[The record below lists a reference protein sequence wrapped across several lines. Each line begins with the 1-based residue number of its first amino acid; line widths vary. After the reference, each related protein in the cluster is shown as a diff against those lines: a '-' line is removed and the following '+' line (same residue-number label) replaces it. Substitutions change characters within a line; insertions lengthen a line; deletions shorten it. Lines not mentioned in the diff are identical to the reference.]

1 MSRFVGDVNII
12 DVLPPDIAFQP
23 FTAVE
28 LLGTW
33 SIDFLN
39 RDSIGAA
46 PHCTGGACSDLIT
59 FFVNQTAYLAL
70 SGRTASWQIDSDGN
84 LMLSFADTGTDMS
97 IKRLS
102 LGNDSSTVL
111 QAVAT
116 STDYY
121 ISPRLMVKREV
132 PAPSST
138 ASLVGTMLSS
148 AHFLQVRM

>member
-1 MSRFVGDVNII
+1 M
-12 DVLPPDIAFQP
+12 
-23 FTAVE
+23 
-28 LLGTW
+28 
-33 SIDFLN
+33 
-39 RDSIGAA
+39 
-46 PHCTGGACSDLIT
+46 
-59 FFVNQTAYLAL
+59 NQTAYLAL

-148 AHFLQVRM
+148 AHFITSADVSFGQRSSIDGGLIDNFGFLLNEDGSGSDCQSTLLLARSTASM

>member
-1 MSRFVGDVNII
+1 M
-12 DVLPPDIAFQP
+12 
-23 FTAVE
+23 
-28 LLGTW
+28 
-33 SIDFLN
+33 
-39 RDSIGAA
+39 
-46 PHCTGGACSDLIT
+46 
-59 FFVNQTAYLAL
+59 NQTVIRA

-121 ISPRLMVKREV
+121 ISPRLMVKRV

-148 AHFLQVRM
+148 AHFITSADVVSASAHQLMVG